1 MLLQISQAFKPTSH
15 SYIFAHGRLFSCIS
29 KMRLSVSTLVLLV
42 TLFSPYPAYCKCRNV
57 PGSAGFPDG
66 DKWRTFNTT
75 TSGHLVAVVPSAK
88 YCAGLPDGACTD
100 AEWESA
106 LFRSTIPGA
115 MNQVNFEQGYD
126 LTPPSLCLRNSTTC
140 GQGDVP
146 IYAVEAETVAD
157 VQAAVIFSRTQ
168 NLRVAVKSSGHDYL
182 GRSTAPGSLL
192 IHMAKFKDVVFSD
205 AFVVGGQNLGPAVT
219 VGPGV
224 HLQDIYQQTK
234 ARGKIMVGGFAAT
247 VCAAGGYVQ
256 GAGHSAIAPLLG
268 LAADNVLEFQIVVAS
283 GALLKVN
290 SVSNSDRFFA
300 LRGGGAGSWGVIVS
314 ATFRTYPT
322 FNATYSFIELA
333 ASSNAAAA
341 ALAGV
346 HTQHIFDLDPVHG
359 GQYFYL
365 ERGAIISGPN
375 DALSDILILG
385 LQTVMP
391 HTTLEEGTAMLTPFL
406 TDALAVPGVSL
417 ISQAFNTSVVNDF
430 LYQPD
435 DVVGLNLVL
444 GSRLVPTTVYEAA
457 NASSLV
463 EKVYKELLDGGAQGI
478 LGNLVAGGQVSAN
491 ANISSAVNPA
501 WRTAKTH
508 MILADVWDDS
518 ASLAEIN
525 TTRHS
530 FQTSRRAILEQLSGP
545 NAGAYSN
552 EADIFEPD
560 FQTTFYGPNYAK
572 LSAIKKKYDPFD
584 LFIVASGVG
593 SERWDEWGLCTV

>member
-1 MLLQISQAFKPTSH
+1 
-15 SYIFAHGRLFSCIS
+15 
-29 KMRLSVSTLVLLV
+29 MRPSVSTLVLLV
-42 TLFSPYPAYCKCRNV
+42 TLWSPYRAYSKCRNV
-57 PGSAGFPDG
+57 PGSAGFPDE
-66 DKWRTFNTT
+66 DKWRTLNTT
-75 TSGHLVAVVPSAK
+75 TSGRLVAVVPSAK
-88 YCAGLPDGACTD
+88 YCAGLPGGACTD

-115 MNQVNFEQGYD
+115 MNQVNLEQGYD

-157 VQAAVIFSRTQ
+157 VQAAVIFSQTQ
-168 NLRVAVKSSGHDYL
+168 NVRLAVKSSGHDYS

-192 IHMAKFKDVVFSD
+192 IHMAKFTDIVFSN

-224 HLQDIYQQTK
+224 HLQDLYQQSK
-234 ARGKIMVGGFAAT
+234 ARGKIMVGGSAAT

-256 GAGHSAIAPLLG
+256 GAGHSVIGPLLG

-290 SVSNSDRFFA
+290 SVSNSDLFFA

-322 FNATYSFIELA
+322 FNATFSLIEIA

-346 HTQHIFDLDPVHG
+346 HAQHIFDFDPVHG

-365 ERGAIISGPN
+365 ERSDIISGTN
-375 DALSDILILG
+375 ETSTDVLVLAFE
-385 LQTVMP
+385 TVLP
-391 HTTLEEGTAMLTPFL
+391 HTTVEEGTAILAPFL

-417 ISQAFNTSVVNDF
+417 ISQALNTSVVNDI
-430 LYQPD
+430 LYHAD
-435 DVVGLNLVL
+435 DTVGLNQVL
-444 GSRLVPTTVYEAA
+444 GSRFVPTPVYEVA

-463 EKVYKELLDGGAQGI
+463 EKVYKELLDDGVKGI
-478 LGNLVAGGQVSAN
+478 YANLVAGGQVSAN
-491 ANISSAVNPA
+491 ANISSAVTPA
-501 WRTAKTH
+501 WRTTKNH
-508 MILADVWDDS
+508 IILADVWDDS
-518 ASLAEIN
+518 ASLAEID
-525 TTRHS
+525 TIRHR
-530 FQTSRRAILEQLSGP
+530 FQTTRRAILEQLSGP
-545 NAGAYSN
+545 NAGSYSN
-552 EADIFEPD
+552 EADIFELD
-560 FQTTFYGPNYAK
+560 FQTTFFGPNYAK
-572 LSAIKKKYDPFD
+572 LSSIKNKYDPFD
-584 LFIVASGVG
+584 LFIVATGVG